1 MIVSSFFMREL
12 FNFSHQLCFGAYLDV
27 TVEHLSL
34 QFTQQLKS
42 LVHHCRTPVLLELIS
57 YLLSLSCA
65 CVLWIKWAVS
75 QRRVPVPVR
84 HAWLLFAGSRERRSL
99 AGPVQ
104 HLHVPPVT
112 FSCTREQRVRN
123 TNVTWATVTM
133 RKWDFVGKVRPA
145 QCK

>member
-1 MIVSSFFMREL
+1 MRTPFKEL
-12 FNFSHQLCFGAYLDV
+12 FNFSHQLCFGAYLAV
-27 TVEHLSL
+27 TVEHLSH
-34 QFTQQLKS
+34 QFTQQSKS

-57 YLLSLSCA
+57 YVLSLSCA
-65 CVLWIKWAVS
+65 CVLWIKWAMS

-104 HLHVPPVT
+104 HLHVSPVT
-112 FSCTREQRVRN
+112 FSCAQEQRVKK
-123 TNVTWATVTM
+123 TNVTGATVTM
-133 RKWDFVGKVRPA
+133 RIWDFVEKVRPA